1 MSHVPVDVGF
11 VPLVDA
17 APLVVARE
25 IGFAAEEGLELT
37 LHREASWATQR
48 DRLVWG
54 QYQAAHMVAP
64 MVVALSAGIGGLKA
78 ELDALSVLS
87 VNGSMIG
94 VRPEMAERMGAA
106 DLGFTDAAAVGEALA
121 RTARGRL
128 RIGVPFPYS
137 MHALLLGYWLNR
149 PGQPLA
155 HQLVVVPPPQM
166 SDAVASGDIDIFCVG
181 EPWGSVAVERGAA
194 DLVLPTKAI
203 WQFAPEKVLAVRRD
217 WAEANPR
224 VAEALVRAVWRAA
237 KWISERGNIGVATE
251 LLALDRYLG
260 VPAEILERVLSG
272 RIVVN
277 GHGRVERVRR
287 SVEFFDAAATFPW
300 RSQALWIAEALAR
313 ETGLPAGP
321 LRDVARSCFRSDIY
335 RAAVG
340 PIGADLPGASEK
352 LEGALQHRTEVASTL
367 GRLILGPDSFCDGRV
382 FDPEDLTPV
391 AGPAQ

>member
-94 VRPEMAERMGAA
+94 VRPEMADRMGAA

-137 MHALLLGYWLNR
+137 MHALLLGYWLNG

-166 SDAVASGDIDIFCVG
+166 ADAVASGDIDIFCVG
-181 EPWGSVAVERGAA
+181 EPWGSV
-194 DLVLPTKAI
+194 
-203 WQFAPEKVLAVRRD
+203 
-217 WAEANPR
+217 
-224 VAEALVRAVWRAA
+224 AVWRAA

-382 FDPEDLTPV
+382 FDPEDLAPV